1 MARFPWACPWEY
13 VKQINEIKNLFN
25 EVFIE
30 AIGPN
35 APIIEKEIEGEK
47 IYAYYSPN
55 LAGFATIWE
64 GDEIFLHFLFIKK
77 SERRKRIGTAL
88 IKALLEYY
96 KKPIKLKC
104 LIKNK
109 NALAFYKKLGAKECS
124 FGESIDGPY
133 VLLSIEKILDPTL

>member
-1 MARFPWACPWEY
+1 MI
-13 VKQINEIKNLFN
+13 KLTQINEIKNLFN

-47 IYAYYSPN
+47 IYAYYTPN

-88 IKALLEYY
+88 IQALLDYY
-96 KKPIKLKC
+96 KK
-104 LIKNK
+104 N
-109 NALAFYKKLGAKECS
+109 N
-124 FGESIDGPY
+124 
-133 VLLSIEKILDPTL
+133 LLFLFQN

>member
-1 MARFPWACPWEY
+1 MI
-13 VKQINEIKNLFN
+13 KLTQINEIKNLFN

-96 KKPIKLKC
+96 KKPINLKC

-109 NALAFYKKLGAKECS
+109 NALAFYKKLGDKECS

>member
-1 MARFPWACPWEY
+1 MI
-13 VKQINEIKNLFN
+13 KLTQINEIKTLFN

-35 APIIEKEIEGEK
+35 APIIEKEIEGER
-47 IYAYYSPN
+47 ICAYYNSN

-77 SERRKRIGTAL
+77 SERRKRIGTTL

-109 NALAFYKKLGAKECS
+109 NALAQHECRCTSNPNKLTKNAGKCTDLIFSILFEQYK
-124 FGESIDGPY
+124 
-133 VLLSIEKILDPTL
+133 LSAT

>member
-1 MARFPWACPWEY
+1 MI
-13 VKQINEIKNLFN
+13 KLTKINEIKNIFN

-47 IYAYYSPN
+47 IYAYYNSN

-77 SERRKRIGTAL
+77 VKEGRE
-88 IKALLEYY
+88 LEQ
-96 KKPIKLKC
+96 L
-104 LIKNK
+104 
-109 NALAFYKKLGAKECS
+109 
-124 FGESIDGPY
+124 
-133 VLLSIEKILDPTL
+133 